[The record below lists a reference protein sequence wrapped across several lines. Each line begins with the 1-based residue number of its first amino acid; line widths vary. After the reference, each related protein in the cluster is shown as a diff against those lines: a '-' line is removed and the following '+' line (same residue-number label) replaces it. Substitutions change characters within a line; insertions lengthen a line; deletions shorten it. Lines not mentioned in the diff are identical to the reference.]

1 MAITLPSHEGPREAV
16 LVLKSFR
23 AVTGQEFHAGWT
35 CGFHPSVVD
44 ELVSRG
50 FAKRVAQPVAEAS
63 LTEKQAA
70 ESAVTGGDTAA
81 ASEAASDA
89 APASEPTE
97 GEKANPRRKAKK

>member
-50 FAKRVAQPVAEAS
+50 LAKRVAQPVAEPS

-70 ESAVTGGDTAA
+70 ESAVTGGDTDA
-81 ASEAASDA
+81 ASDSVSDA

-97 GEKANPRRKAKK
+97 VEQTTKRKRKKE